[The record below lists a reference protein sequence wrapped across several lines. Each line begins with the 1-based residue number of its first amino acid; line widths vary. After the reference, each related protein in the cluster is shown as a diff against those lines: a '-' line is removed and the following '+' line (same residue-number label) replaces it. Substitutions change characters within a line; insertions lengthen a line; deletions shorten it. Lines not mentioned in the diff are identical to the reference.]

1 MEVDHPSRPPPLPCL
16 PHPLLPVVSG
26 HEKDR
31 DLNLGGHVLQVLP
44 GQIPRRQDQVK
55 GGEVFGKAGGMDV
68 GVDLVGKEEEPHAS
82 SPFCQN
88 GGVKAYSTAHLSLD
102 LPEGHPFPSYKYPGV
117 AEALKGLLPVLPAP
131 EVPREA
137 LFLAHDPAYLERLFR
152 EGLSRK
158 ESLRLGLPF
167 TPSLLRRALH
177 AAGGTLLAAEDA
189 LREGLG
195 LNLSGGTHHAF
206 PDRAEGYS
214 LFNDVAV
221 AVRWLRARGFAGRV
235 LVVDLDAHQGNG
247 TAVFF
252 QKDPSVFTLSLHGE
266 RNYPLKK
273 ETSDLDVGLPDGVGD
288 EAYLRA
294 LDEAL
299 ERAESFRPHLVFYN
313 AGVDVLKG
321 DRFGRLALSREGVEK
336 RDQRVFALVRRLGVP
351 LVVVMGGGYNRD
363 PRLTVEAHAQTYRLA
378 LSSLA

>member
-1 MEVDHPSRPPPLPCL
+1 M
-16 PHPLLPVVSG
+16 
-26 HEKDR
+26 
-31 DLNLGGHVLQVLP
+31 
-44 GQIPRRQDQVK
+44 
-55 GGEVFGKAGGMDV
+55 
-68 GVDLVGKEEEPHAS
+68 GVDLVGEKEEARAS
-82 SPFCQN
+82 PSFCQN

-102 LPEGHPFPSYKYPGV
+102 LPEGHPFPLYKYRGV

-131 EVPREA
+131 EAPREA
-137 LFLAHDPAYLERLFR
+137 LSLAHDPAYLERLFR
-152 EGLSRK
+152 EGLSRA

-195 LNLSGGTHHAF
+195 LNLAGGTHHAF

-221 AVRWLRARGFAGRV
+221 AVRWLRAGGFSGRV

-252 QKDPSVFTLSLHGE
+252 RGDPSVFTLSLHGE

-273 ETSDLDVGLPDGVGD
+273 EESDLDVGLPDGVGD

-299 ERAESFRPHLVFYN
+299 ERTQSFRPDLVFYN
-313 AGVDVLKG
+313 AGVDVLRG
-321 DRFGRLALSREGVEK
+321 DRFGRLALSLEGVRQ
-336 RDQRVFALVRRLGVP
+336 RDQRVFALVKRLGVP

-363 PRLTVEAHAQTYRLA
+363 PRLTVEAHAGTYRLA

>member
-1 MEVDHPSRPPPLPCL
+1 M
-16 PHPLLPVVSG
+16 
-26 HEKDR
+26 
-31 DLNLGGHVLQVLP
+31 
-44 GQIPRRQDQVK
+44 
-55 GGEVFGKAGGMDV
+55 
-68 GVDLVGKEEEPHAS
+68 
-82 SPFCQN
+82 
-88 GGVKAYSTAHLSLD
+88 
-102 LPEGHPFPSYKYPGV
+102 
-117 AEALKGLLPVLPAP
+117 
-131 EVPREA
+131 
-137 LFLAHDPAYLERLFR
+137 
-152 EGLSRK
+152 
-158 ESLRLGLPF
+158 
-167 TPSLLRRALH
+167 
-177 AAGGTLLAAEDA
+177 
-189 LREGLG
+189 
-195 LNLSGGTHHAF
+195 
-206 PDRAEGYS
+206 
-214 LFNDVAV
+214 
-221 AVRWLRARGFAGRV
+221 
-235 LVVDLDAHQGNG
+235 VVDLDAHQGNG